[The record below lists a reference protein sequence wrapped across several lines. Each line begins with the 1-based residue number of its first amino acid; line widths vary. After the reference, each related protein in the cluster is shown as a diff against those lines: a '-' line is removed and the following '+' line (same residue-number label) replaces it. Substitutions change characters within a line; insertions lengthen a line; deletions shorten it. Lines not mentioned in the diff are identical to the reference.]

1 MSNDLHFDVAF
12 SYAKPDGWI
21 ARDLYNLIVS
31 SGLSVYCY
39 ERTPDAV
46 AGFLRSQL
54 LDIYRSSRMN
64 VVLWSRAYAEAGQ
77 ESLPAMERR
86 LIVNRHVEKGSAESL
101 FVLRVDD
108 EPLRPDIETVLT
120 HDIRDQG
127 LLRSAR
133 LVSERIRAL
142 STQAT
147 DIGRVEHP
155 IGTEAARGP
164 LRPCQFQIAPDYQS
178 DVRGRWR
185 RLGDVLVTFSS
196 PVPTEHVYLIPS
208 GACSPLLRH
217 SDILRTDPGLLD
229 RKRKATAEFCH
240 SCGAAPVDGFWFTM
254 RKGEIE
260 FAAIYAPRYD
270 AALNESLKDWQ

>member
-178 DVRGRWR
+178 D
-185 RLGDVLVTFSS
+185 
-196 PVPTEHVYLIPS
+196 TEHVYLIPS